1 MSSVQD
7 VYVQELTTSQYVK
20 PMEMHYTLHG
30 VRKKWDLLKIHDSVA
45 VLIYNITRK
54 VVILVKQFRPAV
66 FYGAIPA
73 SDSKGHI
80 DLAQYDPRT
89 GVTLELCAGIV
100 DKSKSLEEIAQDEV
114 LEECGYSVPVENL
127 QRVIQYRSSVGISG
141 DKQTVFYVEVT
152 DAMKV
157 NPGGGNIDE
166 GEFIEVVELTIAE
179 VKKLLAGP
187 EVLSPGGFLFAL
199 TWFLHNKGPFE

>member
-1 MSSVQD
+1 MVVCFQR
-7 VYVQELTTSQYVK
+7 
-20 PMEMHYTLHG
+20 HG

-45 VLIYNITRK
+45 ILIYNITRK
-54 VVILVKQFRPAV
+54 VVVLVKQFRPAV

-73 SDSKGHI
+73 CDSKGNI
-80 DLAQYDPRT
+80 DISKYDPKT
-89 GVTLELCAGIV
+89 GLTLELCAGIV
-100 DKSKSLEEIAQDEV
+100 DKNKSLEEIAQDEV
-114 LEECGYSVPVENL
+114 LEECGYRVPVTNL

-152 DAMKV
+152 DDMRV
-157 NPGGGNIDE
+157 SQGGGNIEE
-166 GEFIEVVELTIAE
+166 GEFIEVVEMTIPD
-179 VKKLLAGP
+179 VKKLLDGP